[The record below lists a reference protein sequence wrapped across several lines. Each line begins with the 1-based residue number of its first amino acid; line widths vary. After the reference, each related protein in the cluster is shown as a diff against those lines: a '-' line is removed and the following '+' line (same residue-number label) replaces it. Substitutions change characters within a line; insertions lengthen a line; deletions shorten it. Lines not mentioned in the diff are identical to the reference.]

1 MITDEIS
8 IPTTKEI
15 EADGFITPPSALE
28 RTGLHRA
35 IPVSECVYPKCEE
48 CDKYHGHYC
57 TVPMVV
63 SKQNYIVI
71 NDKIDDLMKRVLDL
85 EILVYDEILGE
96 KSQKREK
103 NETNLTW
110 EDYFQEEKL

>member
-28 RTGLHRA
+28 RK
-35 IPVSECVYPKCEE
+35 SEKTAKPMSKCLYPKCEE

-63 SKQNYIVI
+63 SKQNYLLTEKKLQSLEARL
-71 NDKIDDLMKRVLDL
+71 NDL
-85 EILVYDEILGE
+85 ENLVTEQILGAE
-96 KSQKREK
+96 
-103 NETNLTW
+103 W
-110 EDYFQEEKL
+110 ERKLP

>member
-28 RTGLHRA
+28 YKNRA
-35 IPVSECVYPKCEE
+35 VPTSTTTTAKPISECVYPKCED

-63 SKQNYIVI
+63 SKQIYRETMERIG
-71 NDKIDDLMKRVLDL
+71 KIEKTLIEL
-85 EILVYDEILGE
+85 ENLVYGKIMGAE
-96 KSQKREK
+96 
-103 NETNLTW
+103 
-110 EDYFQEEKL
+110 

>member
-28 RTGLHRA
+28 RVDSDRA
-35 IPVSECVYPKCEE
+35 RPADECVYPKCEN

-63 SKQNYIVI
+63 SKQNFLLTADLLRGL
-71 NDKIDDLMKRVLDL
+71 DKRISELETLVTS
-85 EILVYDEILGE
+85 EILRSE
-96 KSQKREK
+96 
-103 NETNLTW
+103 
-110 EDYFQEEKL
+110 

>member
-1 MITDEIS
+1 MGVEEIN

-28 RTGLHRA
+28 YKNRS
-35 IPVSECVYPKCEE
+35 IPTSTSAKPISECVYPKCEE

-57 TVPMVV
+57 TVPIVV
-63 SKQNYIVI
+63 SKQNYIII

-85 EILVYDEILGE
+85 ENLVIGEILGAE
-96 KSQKREK
+96 
-103 NETNLTW
+103 W
-110 EDYFQEEKL
+110 ERKLP

>member
-1 MITDEIS
+1 MITDEIH

-28 RTGLHRA
+28 YKNRA
-35 IPVSECVYPKCEE
+35 VPTSTTAKPVSECIYPKCEE

-63 SKQNYIVI
+63 SKEIYLLTEKKLQSLEARLN
-71 NDKIDDLMKRVLDL
+71 DL
-85 EILVYDEILGE
+85 ENLVTEEIIGSKHDATYDGL
-96 KSQKREK
+96 
-103 NETNLTW
+103 L
-110 EDYFQEEKL
+110 

>member
-15 EADGFITPPSALE
+15 EADGFITPQSALE
-28 RTGLHRA
+28 RVNLNRA
-35 IPVSECVYPKCEE
+35 KPVSECVYPKCED

-63 SKQNYIVI
+63 SKQIYRETMERIG
-71 NDKIDDLMKRVLDL
+71 KIEKTLIEL
-85 EILVYDEILGE
+85 ENLVYDKIMGA
-96 KSQKREK
+96 K
-103 NETNLTW
+103 
-110 EDYFQEEKL
+110 